1 MVGGCVVGGCVVGCC
16 VDSFVV
22 VPGFCVVTA
31 LKQKLF
37 YLDLPLL
44 SVNTWMI
51 RKKGSRRQ

>member
-31 LKQKLF
+31 L
-37 YLDLPLL
+37 
-44 SVNTWMI
+44 
-51 RKKGSRRQ
+51 